1 MSARLR
7 TGKRQGNLSVGV
19 KALFPGGVGKH
30 GEATLTTTNG
40 EPQEVGFIVVSEW
53 ADYAICSVVTQ
64 VPPSSEVSR
73 GTSPVLPSCS
83 MVMVPFLSAGS
94 Q

>member
-1 MSARLR
+1 MVNCLL
-7 TGKRQGNLSVGV
+7 GDVLQGVAVWGLAQNTVD
-19 KALFPGGVGKH
+19 VGKH
-30 GEATLTTTNG
+30 CVDTIKGQTVN
-40 EPQEVGFIVVSEW
+40 PQNVGFTVVSEW